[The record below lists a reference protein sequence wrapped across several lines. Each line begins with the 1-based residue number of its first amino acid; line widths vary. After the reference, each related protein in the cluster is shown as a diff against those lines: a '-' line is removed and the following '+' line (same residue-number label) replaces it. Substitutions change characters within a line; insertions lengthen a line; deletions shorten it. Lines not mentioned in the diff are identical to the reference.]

1 MREQLQQLYPFLHG
15 GTKDPIR
22 EQQALLESIRQ
33 KSSDSRA
40 CQQQFFESQSQA
52 LLLVAKAL
60 ASSLAAGGKLLTM
73 GNGGSHCDASHLAV
87 EFQHPV
93 TAGRPAYPAIDL
105 AADITMLSAVG
116 NDVGFD
122 QVYVRRLTALATSKD
137 ILVGLSTSG
146 NSKNLMLAF
155 VHAKS
160 IGMLTVGLAG
170 MDGGDMAQSKAVDHC
185 LVVPSDSIHRIQ
197 ECQVAIYHILWDL
210 VHTLLADT
218 RGGLAS

>member
-1 MREQLQQLYPFLHG
+1 MNESLQHFYPFLHG
-15 GTKDPIR
+15 GSKDPVR
-22 EQQALLESIRQ
+22 EEQALLESIAQ
-33 KSSDSRA
+33 KSRDSIA
-40 CQQQFFESQSQA
+40 CKQQFFSTQSEE
-52 LLLVAKAL
+52 LLLVAR
-60 ASSLAAGGKLLTM
+60 SLAGALDAGGKLLTM

-93 TAGRPAYPAIDL
+93 TTGRPAYPAIDL

-122 QVYVRRLTALATSKD
+122 QVYVRRLTALANSKD

-155 VHAKS
+155 EYAKS
-160 IGMLTVGLAG
+160 KGMLTIGFSG
-170 MDGGDMAQSKAVDHC
+170 MDGGDMAQSETVDHC
-185 LVVPSDSIHRIQ
+185 LTVPSDSIHRIQ

-210 VHTLLADT
+210 VHTILADT
-218 RGGLAS
+218 RGGLRS